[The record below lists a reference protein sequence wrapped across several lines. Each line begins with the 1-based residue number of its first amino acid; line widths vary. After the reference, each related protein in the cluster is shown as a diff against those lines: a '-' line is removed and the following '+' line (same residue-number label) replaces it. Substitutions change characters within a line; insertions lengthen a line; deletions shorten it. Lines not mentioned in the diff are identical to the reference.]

1 MPHSMLVRMELTRF
15 LNATAVLTLV
25 TATSHAQF
33 PLAVVSESFDS
44 RSDLTGIGVEGG
56 AALTLVDQG
65 GGDDALQFTATDVD
79 GGFFAAGFT
88 ISDLEVEPGPAS
100 PNTSTNLADYQLSFD
115 LIIADT
121 GFAPNLEIWLAD
133 GPRFSTNNANLYT
146 AGSLTAGTHSIAFTL
161 DQNLTTTTPN
171 GFTSPGGMWSPT
183 ADNWWIQVNTISFG
197 APMGASVNYTI
208 DNLRVS
214 TVPEPGSMVM
224 LCLAPG
230 AICFLRRR
238 RIRD

>member
-1 MPHSMLVRMELTRF
+1 MSHILFLPLQLTR
-15 LNATAVLTLV
+15 LMSAVVVLTFV
-25 TATSHAQF
+25 AATGHAQF
-33 PLAVVSESFDS
+33 PLQVMSESFDS

-65 GGDDALQFTATDVD
+65 GGDDALQFAATDAD

-88 ISDLEVEPGPAS
+88 ISDLEVEPGPAG
-100 PNTSTNLADYQLSFD
+100 PNTSTNLTNYRLSFD

-146 AGSLTAGTHSIAFTL
+146 AGGLTAGTHSIAFTL
-161 DQNLTTTTPN
+161 NQNLTTTTPN

-183 ADNWWIQVNTISFG
+183 ADNWWIQVNSISFG
-197 APMGASVNYTI
+197 APMAHRSITQ
-208 DNLRVS
+208 S
-214 TVPEPGSMVM
+214 TTYGSRPSPNQ
-224 LCLAPG
+224 A
-230 AICFLRRR
+230 AW
-238 RIRD
+238 